1 MDTTRKIERPLYISF
16 ENVVYRKNTKT
27 FVRYRELS
35 DEPGPAHA
43 LDVKSTHE
51 GDPWRRYGRGPR
63 SAHKRPHFYDHDG
76 PRAACGVRVKVAL
89 PMEVDAEDPDV
100 CAECAE
106 LVREGKAVGRGRS
119 AFETYRYERRCTSFL
134 RVEEDGETVLYQC
147 VERDW
152 HGGRP
157 HRDWSGATW
166 EIGLEDFTPAPDGY
180 V

>member
-1 MDTTRKIERPLYISF
+1 MATPPRIERPLYISF
-16 ENVVYRKNTKT
+16 EKVVYRRNTKT

-43 LDVKSTHE
+43 LDVNSTHE

-63 SAHKRPHFYDHDG
+63 AAHKRPHFYDHDG
-76 PRAACGVRVKVAL
+76 PRAACGARVKVAL
-89 PMEVDAEDPDV
+89 PMEVDADDPDV
-100 CAECAE
+100 CPECAD
-106 LVREGKAVGRGRS
+106 LVREGKAAGRWRP
-119 AFETYRYERRCTSFL
+119 AWETQRYESRCKEFL
-134 RVEEDGETVLYQC
+134 RVDEGGATVLYEC
-147 VERDW
+147 VDLDY

-166 EIGLEDFTPAPDGY
+166 ETGLEDFTPAPDGR